1 MSILWGEKDPWEKLE
16 WGRGFQ
22 KHQVVEEFVVIPG
35 AGTLGGNLGEGTM
48 HEMGLGLN
56 AVEAPGG
63 QQSLLS
69 SQVATVHCA
78 VCLLICCVPLWS
90 KSAGCAVQGMLPVAS
105 GALHCTA
112 ATP

>member
-1 MSILWGEKDPWEKLE
+1 
-16 WGRGFQ
+16 
-22 KHQVVEEFVVIPG
+22 
-35 AGTLGGNLGEGTM
+35 M